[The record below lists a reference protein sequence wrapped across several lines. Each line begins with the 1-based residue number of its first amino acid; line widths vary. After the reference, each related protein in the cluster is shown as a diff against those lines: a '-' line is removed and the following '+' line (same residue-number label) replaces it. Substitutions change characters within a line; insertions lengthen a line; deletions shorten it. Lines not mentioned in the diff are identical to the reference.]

1 MWRHR
6 IQAWLADW
14 NNERAAKRHLALV
27 ARRPNTHLL
36 KDVGLEASDIR
47 FSDDGFELRRCEE
60 VEPGFYVFVAKAQG
74 SEPRPRLTVIEG
86 GKREATPVALSK
98 AC

>member
-27 ARRPNTHLL
+27 ARRPNAHLL
-36 KDVGLEASDIR
+36 KDVGLEVVDIR
-47 FSDDGFELRRCEE
+47 ISDEGFELRRCEE
-60 VEPGFYVFVAKAQG
+60 VEPGFYVFTAAHG
-74 SEPRPRLTVIEG
+74 NHPRPRLTVIEG
-86 GKREATPVALSK
+86 GKQEAEPVALSK
-98 AC
+98 AG